1 MGLEKLVVLRNRM
14 MRPKGLDKQRQFFE
28 QMIEEAKDR
37 GFRMP
42 GESEY
47 VMWKHKKKQKEF
59 RDRTPE
65 KFDRDVSRKAKRMKR
80 SAERVNKKIDELYKP
95 SDKSA
100 PKKNPTPFQE
110 FATDEAVWRDKV
122 AARDSARK
130 YIDEIYK
137 RLKDNPEL
145 RTPVN
150 VKLVE
155 AALGKFKTN
164 DIWSMIMD
172 PETVNTINSNP
183 QARDALLEMIQKQ
196 PQKGQMLE
204 RFNRETNNS
213 ILPTKMED
221 RSINDFNDYLERF
234 EAQNKIDRPLNAGP
248 KLDVS
253 AVGGMIDET
262 PPEIS
267 HMQAASPTSFAND
280 DRAELLAYL
289 IRNNKTALTDADEF
303 LNSRAT
309 NNDYLDAFDFKTGK
323 HVPNKRYEGIIRD
336 EERQALAKQEAI
348 NREGRREELPRI
360 RQSKALERRW
370 IGSEEDLRNEQNKI
384 LHPRQMRGDEDVIDA
399 MLDNLTNKA
408 EKITK
413 DILDKEKEIK
423 IMFNKGRLGEEGALT
438 ELKDKQQLVEE
449 YKKKR
454 DLLYEQISNI
464 EDSVKSEVP
473 TVTKTNRI
481 RDKNGNV
488 VSGKSYKIDNTPYKS
503 EESVMSQ
510 FDEPSR
516 MDADQLPERFD
527 TDYLD
532 RISKNKGHEWEP
544 KSKQKKDDAIKA
556 AVSLKTINKEKLK
569 TGVPLQYIDRKGN
582 VTESTEPLGIG
593 LRKSVSANLGR
604 PIENAGTKDYG
615 STLNRLREELL
626 RNPMKSGE
634 EKRYKDFVIK
644 RQGNKYNVSRFSQNG
659 KLVGAKS
666 FDKGR
671 DVLEY
676 LDKVSITG
684 GSMSR
689 YMNPKS
695 PEALISAMRERGG
708 TLKSGAKRAERL
720 EGLSNRIPPQKTK
733 NVVERERAGG
743 GMTASEKAKLRQRFD
758 AIQPISGKK
767 KKLIDESLIEE
778 ITKTEKGKK
787 VPWFRIRG
795 SMVNGK
801 YKEFRRLK
809 DALAY
814 LQRQIDE

>member
-1 MGLEKLVVLRNRM
+1 MGLEKLAVLRNQM

-47 VMWKHKKKQKEF
+47 VMWKHKKKQKEL

-65 KFDRDVSRKAKRMKR
+65 KFDKDVSRKAKRMKR
-80 SAERVNKKIDELYKP
+80 SAERVNKEIDELFKP
-95 SDKSA
+95 SDKNA

-122 AARDSARK
+122 AARDNARE
-130 YIDEIYK
+130 YIDEIYN

-150 VKLVE
+150 VRLVN
-155 AALGKFKTN
+155 AALGRFKAD
-164 DIWSMIMD
+164 DIWSMLMD
-172 PETVNTINSNP
+172 RETVNTINNNP
-183 QARDALLEMIQKQ
+183 QARDALLEIIQKH
-196 PQKGQMLE
+196 PQKGPMLE
-204 RFNRETNNS
+204 RFNADTNNS
-213 ILPTKMED
+213 ILPTKMENRHIID
-221 RSINDFNDYLERF
+221 IYDYLNRL
-234 EAQNKIDRPLNAGP
+234 EAQNEIDRPLNAGP

-267 HMQAASPTSFAND
+267 HMQAASPGSFAND

-289 IRNNKTALTDADEF
+289 IRRNKTALTDADEF
-303 LNSRAT
+303 LNSRAA
-309 NNDYLDAFDFKTGK
+309 NHDYIHAFDLAKGK

-336 EERQALAKQEAI
+336 EERKALARQEAI

-360 RQSKALERRW
+360 RKSKAIERHW
-370 IGSEEDLRNEQNKI
+370 QGSEEDLRNEQNKI
-384 LHPRQMRGDEDVIDA
+384 LHPQPMRGDEDVIDA

-454 DLLYEQISNI
+454 DLLYEQISDI

-473 TVTKTNRI
+473 TVTKANRVK
-481 RDKNGNV
+481 DKYGQV
-488 VSGKSYKIDNTPYKS
+488 HTGKSYKIDNTPYKS

-510 FDEPSR
+510 FDEPNR
-516 MDADQLPERFD
+516 LDADQLPERFD
-527 TDYLD
+527 TDFLD
-532 RISKNKGHEWEP
+532 RISANKGHKWGS
-544 KSKQKKDDAIKA
+544 KSKQKKDDAKKIA
-556 AVSLKTINKEKLK
+556 ASLKTINKEKLK
-569 TGVPLQYIDRKGN
+569 KGVPLQYIDRKGN
-582 VTESTEPLGIG
+582 VIESTEPLGVA
-593 LRKSVSANLGR
+593 LRKSASANLGR

-615 STLNRLREELL
+615 NTLNRLREEIL
-626 RNPMKSGE
+626 RNPMKNGRE
-634 EKRYKDFVIK
+634 IRYKDFAIK
-644 RQGNKYNVSRFSQNG
+644 KQGGEYRVGRFNQNG
-659 KLVGAKS
+659 KLIETKS

-676 LDKVSITG
+676 LNESSVVG
-684 GSMSR
+684 GLKR
-689 YMNPKS
+689 NYTNPKT
-695 PEALISAMRERGG
+695 PEALITAMRERGG
-708 TLKSGAKRAERL
+708 TLESGVKRAEDYGRS
-720 EGLSNRIPPQKTK
+720 ESRIPTGATLSQGGKEHVYDGGLTGFRAAQL
-733 NVVERERAGG
+733 ERQSKLAE
-743 GMTASEKAKLRQRFD
+743 ASSND
-758 AIQPISGKK
+758 IYHYM
-767 KKLIDESLIEE
+767 IE
-778 ITKTEKGKK
+778 
-787 VPWFRIRG
+787 
-795 SMVNGK
+795 M
-801 YKEFRRLK
+801 
-809 DALAY
+809 LADI
-814 LQRQIDE
+814 LNNK

>member
-1 MGLEKLVVLRNRM
+1 MGFEKLAVLRNQM
-14 MRPKGLDKQRQFFE
+14 MRPKGLDKQKRFFE

-42 GESEY
+42 GENEY
-47 VMWKHKKKQKEF
+47 VMWKHKKNQKEL
-59 RDRTPE
+59 RDRVPE
-65 KFDRDVSRKAKRMKR
+65 KFDRDVSRKAKRMKK

-95 SDKSA
+95 SDRNA

-110 FATDEAVWRDKV
+110 FATDEAVWREKSV
-122 AARDSARK
+122 ARDSALE
-130 YIDEIYK
+130 YIDEIYN

-155 AALGKFKTN
+155 AALGRFKTN

-183 QARDALLEMIQKQ
+183 QARDALLEMIQRQ
-196 PQKGQMLE
+196 PQKGPMLE

-221 RSINDFNDYLERF
+221 RSINDFNDYLERLA
-234 EAQNKIDRPLNAGP
+234 AQNEIDRPLNAGP

-303 LNSRAT
+303 LNSRAA
-309 NNDYLDAFDFKTGK
+309 NHDYTHAYDFKKGK
-323 HVPNKRYEGIIRD
+323 YVPNKRYEGMIRD
-336 EERQALAKQEAI
+336 EESKALAKQEAI

-360 RQSKALERRW
+360 RKAKAIERQWR
-370 IGSEEDLRNEQNKI
+370 GSEEDLIKEQNKI
-384 LHPRQMRGDEDVIDA
+384 LHPQPMRGDEDVIDA
-399 MLDNLTNKA
+399 MLDRLTNQA

-438 ELKDKQQLVEE
+438 ELRDKQALVEE

-473 TVTKTNRI
+473 TVTKANRVK
-481 RDKNGNV
+481 DKYGRV
-488 VSGKSYKIDNTPYKS
+488 HTGKSYKMDNTPYMS

-510 FDEPSR
+510 FDEPNR
-516 MDADQLPERFD
+516 LDADQLPERFD
-527 TDYLD
+527 TDFLD
-532 RISKNKGHEWEP
+532 RISENKGHKWES
-544 KSKQKKDDAIKA
+544 KSEQRKK
-556 AVSLKTINKEKLK
+556 AVRKLAKSFTVFDKEDLKKEI
-569 TGVPLQYIDRKGN
+569 PLHYIDRKGN
-582 VTESTEPLGIG
+582 VTESTEPLGIA
-593 LRKSVSANLGR
+593 LRKSASANLGR
-604 PIENAGTKDYG
+604 PMENAGTKDYG
-615 STLNRLREELL
+615 WTLNRLREELL
-626 RNPMKSGE
+626 RNPMKNGE

-644 RQGNKYNVSRFSQNG
+644 KQGGEYRVGRFNKDG
-659 KLVGAKS
+659 KLIEAKS

-676 LDKVSITG
+676 LNESSVVG
-684 GSMSR
+684 GLKR
-689 YMNPKS
+689 NYTNKRT
-695 PEALISAMRERGG
+695 PEALIAAMRERGG
-708 TLKSGAKRAERL
+708 TLESGAKRAEEYGR
-720 EGLSNRIPPQKTK
+720 LSNKIPTG
-733 NVVERERAGG
+733 NGMNSGGREHVYDNGLAGFRAEQL
-743 GMTASEKAKLRQRFD
+743 EKQSKRA
-758 AIQPISGKK
+758 
-767 KKLIDESLIEE
+767 ESSNDIYHYMIE
-778 ITKTEKGKK
+778 
-787 VPWFRIRG
+787 
-795 SMVNGK
+795 M
-801 YKEFRRLK
+801 
-809 DALAY
+809 LADI
-814 LQRQIDE
+814 LNNK

>member
-1 MGLEKLVVLRNRM
+1 MGLEKLAVLRNQM
-14 MRPKGLDKQRQFFE
+14 IRPKGLDKQRQLFE

-42 GESEY
+42 GEDQY
-47 VMWKHKKKQKEF
+47 VMWKHKEKQKEL
-59 RDRTPE
+59 RNRTPE
-65 KFDRDVSRKAKRMKR
+65 KFDRDVSSKAKRMKK
-80 SAERVNKKIDELYKP
+80 SADRVNKKIDELYRP

-110 FATDEAVWRDKV
+110 FATNEAVWRDKV
-122 AARDSARK
+122 AARDSARE
-130 YIDEIYK
+130 YIDEIYN

-155 AALGKFKTN
+155 AALGKFEPG

-183 QARDALLEMIQKQ
+183 RARDALLEMIQKQ
-196 PQKGQMLE
+196 PQKGPMLE

-221 RSINDFNDYLERF
+221 RSFSDYSDYLDRV

-303 LNSRAT
+303 LNSRAA

-323 HVPNKRYEGIIRD
+323 YVPNKRYEGIIKD
-336 EERQALAKQEAI
+336 EERKALAKQNAI
-348 NREGRREELPRI
+348 NREGRKEELPRI
-360 RQSKALERRW
+360 RKAKAIERHW
-370 IGSEEDLRNEQNKI
+370 QGSEEDLRNEQNKI
-384 LHPRQMRGDEDVIDA
+384 LHPQPMRGDEDVVDV
-399 MLDNLTNKA
+399 MLDRLTNQA

-413 DILDKEKEIK
+413 DILDTEKEIK
-423 IMFNKGRLGEEGALT
+423 VMFNKGQLGREGALE
-438 ELKDKQQLVEE
+438 ELHAKQNLVER
-449 YKKKR
+449 YKRKR
-454 DLLYEQISNI
+454 DQLYEQISDI
-464 EDSVKSEVP
+464 EDSIKSEVP
-473 TVTKTNRI
+473 TVTKTNRVK
-481 RDKNGNV
+481 DKYGNV
-488 VSGKSYKIDNTPYKS
+488 KAGKSYKVDNTPYKS

-510 FDEPSR
+510 FDEQSR
-516 MDADQLPERFD
+516 MDADQLPERVD

-532 RISKNKGHEWEP
+532 RISANKGHKWES

-556 AVSLKTINKEKLK
+556 ATSLKTINKEKLK
-569 TGVPLQYIDRKGN
+569 TGVPLKYIDRKGN
-582 VTESTEPLGIG
+582 VTESTEPLGVA
-593 LRKSVSANLGR
+593 LRKSASVNLGR

-615 STLNRLREELL
+615 KTLNRLREELL
-626 RNPMKSGE
+626 RNPMKNGGE
-634 EKRYKDFVIK
+634 IRYKDFVIK
-644 RQGNKYNVSRFSQNG
+644 KSGSRYHVG
-659 KLVGAKS
+659 KLNQDGKLIKAKS

-676 LDKVSITG
+676 LDKASITG
-684 GSMSR
+684 GSMSN
-689 YMNPKS
+689 YMNPNS
-695 PEALISAMRERGG
+695 PEALIAAMRERGG
-708 TLKSGAKRAERL
+708 TLKSGAKKAEGY
-720 EGLSNRIPPQKTK
+720 EGLSN
-733 NVVERERAGG
+733 
-743 GMTASEKAKLRQRFD
+743 KL
-758 AIQPISGKK
+758 PYPSKK
-767 KKLIDESLIEE
+767 KKRKPAEIEPADIYYYMRE
-778 ITKTEKGKK
+778 
-787 VPWFRIRG
+787 
-795 SMVNGK
+795 M
-801 YKEFRRLK
+801 
-809 DALAY
+809 LADI
-814 LQRQIDE
+814 LNDK